1 MLLLNI
7 WLFPQEDKMNRF
19 LFSVLLLE
27 QARLAYFT
35 PWGILALFQRK
46 IVFFWPHNNSF
57 IDLTYSVKLAGYFLG
72 SLSFCIF
79 IDVDLVSAIKMQ
91 ISTRSISIHLDLTA
105 FSQ

>member
-7 WLFPQEDKMNRF
+7 WLFPQVDKMNRF

-27 QARLAYFT
+27 QARLAYST

-46 IVFFWPHNNSF
+46 IVFFWLHNNSF

-79 IDVDLVSAIKMQ
+79 IDVDLVSV
-91 ISTRSISIHLDLTA
+91 H
-105 FSQ
+105 